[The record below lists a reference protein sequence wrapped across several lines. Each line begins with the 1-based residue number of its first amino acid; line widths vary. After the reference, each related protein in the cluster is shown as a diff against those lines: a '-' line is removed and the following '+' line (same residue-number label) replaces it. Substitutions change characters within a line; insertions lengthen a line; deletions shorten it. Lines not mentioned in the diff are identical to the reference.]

1 MPTDDA
7 AIAKSPPSLLNV
19 PMLLTWARIA
29 LIPMVVGV
37 FYLPDSWVS
46 PTQKNLF
53 ATGKGV
59 KRQGMRLPGCVAGD
73 PVLSQECRALRQ
85 NCRRSARF

>member
-1 MPTDDA
+1 MPTDDV

-37 FYLPDSWVS
+37 FYLPDTWF
-46 PTQKNLF
+46 PP
-53 ATGKGV
+53 
-59 KRQGMRLPGCVAGD
+59 RW
-73 PVLSQECRALRQ
+73 Q
-85 NCRRSARF
+85 NVTA